1 MLRWGLA
8 QLFGACCL
16 LFADEL
22 PDRDLFTAVIPFL
35 PLLLFVP
42 RWRML
47 AAFLLGAL
55 FAMLLAEERL
65 EERWPVS
72 RNGEVV
78 EFAACVTGIVER
90 DERRQRFEAAP
101 TAQYSGLPSRL
112 QLSLY
117 SHEPRLS
124 PGQCWQWHAKLRT
137 PRGMLNPG
145 GFDIERWWFQ
155 RGVGATGYVRDRE
168 PMTQLPS
175 QPQRL
180 ASWRQ
185 SVIESI
191 ARRSNDAATAGL
203 ITALG
208 VGERGGMSTTQW
220 NLLRDTGTA
229 HLLAISGLHI
239 GLVAGLLWWIF
250 GVFRRPDRWRW
261 LPGVVAAI
269 VYAAL
274 AGFSLPVQRALLMM
288 LVVVA
293 HHLSR
298 RHLHWSQGFG
308 LALTGVLLLDPLAPL
323 DSGFWLSFLAIAAI
337 LRLAVGRRDADGRK
351 DGRKDGR
358 DGSREHRW
366 RRGARIQVGLSLLL
380 SPVLAWQFGLVP
392 LASIAANLVA
402 IPLFGLIVV
411 PAVLIGLL
419 LLPLPMSATWFAL
432 LGELLRGLLLLLD
445 VLQHGLPPWTPYI
458 EPLPLLLLAS
468 GLVFIVQPLP
478 PSLRAWLAGFCIPAL
493 LLLPARP
500 ELRVAVLDVGQGQA
514 IVVETARHTLIY
526 DTGPA
531 YGSSDAASWAI
542 IPYLRSRGRSPDRI
556 IASHGDQ
563 DHAGGVTSLR
573 NAWPEAAFS
582 GRVRKGAGSE
592 FCTSKQQWQW
602 DGWQFSILHPPVTD
616 RGTGNSSSCVLRIS
630 QGEHAVLLTGD
641 IDAAAERQL
650 LRDGANLKADI
661 VTVPHHGSRTS
672 STEAFVQA
680 VSPRHAVVSAGF
692 DNQWRFPR
700 EDVVARW
707 HAAGA
712 EIVVTGEQGALIHEL
727 HDGEWQQVEYRTAA
741 PAIWRVPVR

>member
-35 PLLLFVP
+35 PILLFVP

-55 FAMLLAEERL
+55 LAMLLAEERL

-72 RNGEVV
+72 RNGEILG
-78 EFAACVTGIVER
+78 FAACITGIVER
-90 DERRQRFEAAP
+90 DERRQRFEVTP
-101 TAQYSGLPSRL
+101 TAEYPGLPSRL

-155 RGVGATGYVRDRE
+155 RGIGATGYIRDRE

-175 QPQRL
+175 QPQYL
-180 ASWRQ
+180 ATWRQ

-239 GLVAGLLWWIF
+239 GLVAGLLWWVF

-261 LPGVVAAI
+261 LPGVVAAV

-274 AGFSLPVQRALLMM
+274 AGFSLPVQRALLML

-337 LRLAVGRRDADGRK
+337 LRLAVGRRDADGI
-351 DGRKDGR
+351 
-358 DGSREHRW
+358 HRW
-366 RRGARIQVGLSLLL
+366 RRGVRIQVGLSLLL

-419 LLPLPMSATWFAL
+419 LLPLPVSATWFAL
-432 LGELLRGLLLLLD
+432 LGELLRGLLSLLELM
-445 VLQHGLPPWTPYI
+445 QQGLPPWTPYI
-458 EPLPLLLLAS
+458 ESLPLLLLAS

-526 DTGPA
+526 DTGPV
-531 YGSSDAASWAI
+531 YGSSDAAGWVI

-573 NAWPEAAFS
+573 AAWPGAMFS
-582 GRVRKGAGSE
+582 GRLREGGAGETCASN
-592 FCTSKQQWQW
+592 QQWQW

-650 LRDGANLKADI
+650 LRNGENLHADI

-672 STEAFVQA
+672 STLAFVQA
-680 VSPRHAVVSAGF
+680 VSARHAVVSAGF

-707 HAAGA
+707 RATGAGIA
-712 EIVVTGEQGALIHEL
+712 VTGEQGAVIIDFQSGDSD
-727 HDGEWQQVEYRTAA
+727 DGEWRRLEYRAAA
-741 PAIWRVPVR
+741 PAVWRVPVR